1 MYDGFGD
8 GLGASEWGGTD
19 GGWMLKDYNGLIL
32 SEGQGNFGD
41 SISVNFY
48 ISEDLSTSI
57 SETNFDNLSKIIAF
71 PNPFIGE
78 TEIRVLNF
86 NQRYGASL
94 YDIQGKVVRQ
104 IENINQERFIL
115 NSENISKGVYWL
127 MINNHPEIK
136 PLKLIV
142 K

>member
-1 MYDGFGD
+1 MKELNENESLNNYKNIVRVMEEIVF
-8 GLGASEWGGTD
+8 SF
-19 GGWMLKDYNGLIL
+19 N
-32 SEGQGNFGD
+32 
-41 SISVNFY
+41 
-48 ISEDLSTSI
+48 EDFSTSI
-57 SETNFDNLSKIIAF
+57 IVSENNLSEIIAY

-115 NSENISKGVYWL
+115 NSKNISKGVYWL